1 MPARRRTPSSVARRL
16 STLLLPVLAACA
28 TDAGVSV
35 SRFENFDS
43 EETHSRL
50 IDASPARACEA
61 ARRALLSQG
70 YVIDIASGDGVS
82 GRKTFQPD
90 RETHVELQMRVVCVT
105 DGPGATVATLFVTGT
120 EERYALKKGS
130 SSASVG
136 VGALGSVSLPFLSGD
151 EALVRVGS
159 QTITQPRFY
168 DRFFALLYRHLE
180 RTVADDVGTARET
193 SQR

>member
-1 MPARRRTPSSVARRL
+1 MPPAVGRRL
-16 STLLLPVLAACA
+16 STVLLTVLAACSS
-28 TDAGVSV
+28 DPGVSV
-35 SRFENFDS
+35 SRYENFDS

-70 YVIDIASGDGVS
+70 YLIDAAAADGVS
-82 GRKTFQPD
+82 GRKTFQPE
-90 RETHVELQMRVVCVT
+90 RETHVELQMRVVCVA
-105 DGPGATVATLFVTGT
+105 DGSAGNVATLFVSGT

-130 SSASVG
+130 TSASVG

-159 QTITQPRFY
+159 RTITQPQFY
-168 DRFFALLYRHLE
+168 DRFFLLVYRHLG
-180 RTVADDVGTARET
+180 RTSADEVPSDGPGTGRDEPAR
-193 SQR
+193 